1 MAFNGTE
8 GGEIT
13 LSAGAALT
21 SAYRKENPGKTK
33 GHFFGRDIL
42 VQILEQE
49 DCMGIRMYY
58 GIGESGEKELVL
70 VGADADENDL
80 TELVADLSLPCPGM
94 CGAANA
100 LNS

>member
-8 GGEIT
+8 GGKIT
-13 LSAGAALT
+13 LNEGAALT
-21 SAYRKENPGKTK
+21 AAYRNRYPSETK

-42 VQILEQE
+42 LQILAQE
-49 DCMGIRMYY
+49 DCMGIRIYY
-58 GIGESGEKELVL
+58 GIGESGQKELVL
-70 VGADADENDL
+70 VGADTEENDL

-94 CGAANA
+94 CGVANS